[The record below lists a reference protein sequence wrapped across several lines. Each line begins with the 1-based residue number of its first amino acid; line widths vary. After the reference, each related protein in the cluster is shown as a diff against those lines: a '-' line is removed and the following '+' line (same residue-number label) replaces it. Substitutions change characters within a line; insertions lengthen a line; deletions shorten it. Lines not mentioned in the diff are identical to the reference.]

1 MDILDFK
8 KILKE
13 KGLELN
19 KSKEEKFLLYYN
31 FLVQENNK
39 YNLTSLVSFDDVFEK
54 HFYDSLSIMF
64 NYNISDLKVLDVG
77 SGAGFPSMP
86 LKIFNESI
94 KLDILDSTSKKMLFI
109 EQLAKRLKLDGVKTI
124 ISRAE
129 EYKDKKYDLVLT
141 RGVAKLNVLL
151 EIIADLIKD
160 DAIFVAMK
168 GSSYKDELNESQ
180 NAMKILGFIL
190 QDIQEVK
197 LPFSNIIHYNLF
209 FKKVNKHDRIYPR
222 SYAKIKAHPL

>member
-1 MDILDFK
+1 MDILNFK

>member
-1 MDILDFK
+1 MDIVDFK
-8 KILKE
+8 NILKE

-19 KSKEEKFLLYYN
+19 KHKEDQFICYYN

-39 YNLTSLVSFDDVFEK
+39 YNLTSLISFDDVFEK

-64 NYNISDLKVLDVG
+64 NYDISNLYVLDVG

-94 KLDILDSTSKKMLFI
+94 KLDILDATSKKMSFI
-109 EQLAKRLKLDGVKTI
+109 EQLAKQLKLEDVNTI
-124 ISRAE
+124 VSRAE
-129 EYKDKKYDLVLT
+129 EYKSQKYDLILT
-141 RGVAKLNVLL
+141 RGVARLNVLL
-151 EIIADLIKD
+151 ELVADLLKD
-160 DAIFVAMK
+160 NAVFVAMK
-168 GSSYKDELNESQ
+168 GSSYNEELTESQ
-180 NAMKILGFIL
+180 NAMSKLGFIL
-190 QDIQEVK
+190 QNIQEVK
-197 LPFSNIIHYNLF
+197 LPFSKMTHYNLF

>member
-1 MDILDFK
+1 M
-8 KILKE
+8 
-13 KGLELN
+13 
-19 KSKEEKFLLYYN
+19 
-31 FLVQENNK
+31 
-39 YNLTSLVSFDDVFEK
+39 
-54 HFYDSLSIMF
+54 
-64 NYNISDLKVLDVG
+64 
-77 SGAGFPSMP
+77 
-86 LKIFNESI
+86 
-94 KLDILDSTSKKMLFI
+94 DILDSTSKKMLFI

-151 EIIADLIKD
+151 EIIVDLIKD